1 MRFAPTR
8 EQRLFSRTLDAL
20 LGSGEPGAAARAWS
34 RGDRGPGERLWRG
47 LAEAGL
53 FGLAVSEEHGGA
65 GLRPVE
71 LALGMV
77 EAGRHAAP
85 GPLVETAAAAVLLGG
100 APAARIAEGD
110 LAVSLSVPPWAPH
123 ALDADWAGA
132 VLILEGGSLRA
143 AEPVEA
149 LESLDPARK
158 PWRVRAAAPLPGG
171 PSDGPPD
178 SPPHGTAAVAFDLAV
193 LCCAAQALGV
203 GERLLEA
210 TVEHVRTR
218 HQFGQA
224 VGGFQAVRHRLAD
237 TATALHFA
245 RPLVLGAAAAFGTDA
260 PPDGGGAQ
268 DRAADTAADTV
279 ADETAG
285 AAPPPSLV
293 RARDVSAAK
302 AAACDAAHTAART
315 ALQMH
320 GAIGY
325 TDEFP
330 PSLWIR
336 KAHVLLRAWGSP
348 AAHRARVLHALDRA
362 AAHR

>member
-8 EQRLFSRTLDAL
+8 EQLLFSRTLDDL
-20 LGSGEPGAAARAWS
+20 LGAGAPGAAARAWS

-53 FGLAVSEEHGGA
+53 FGLAVPEEHGGV

-77 EAGRHAAP
+77 EAGRHAVP

-100 APAARIAEGD
+100 AGPVPGTGGAHPAARIADGG
-110 LAVSLSVPPWAPH
+110 LAVSLAVPPWTPH

-132 VLILEGGSLRA
+132 VIVLEGGAVHA
-143 AEPVEA
+143 AEPVEP

-171 PSDGPPD
+171 PPGAPTGDAAD
-178 SPPHGTAAVAFDLAV
+178 APHGGTAALAFDLAV
-193 LCCAAQALGV
+193 LCCAAQALGA

-210 TVEHVRTR
+210 TVEHVKTR

-245 RPLVLGAAAAFGTDA
+245 RPLVLGAAAAFGAGTEDPA
-260 PPDGGGAQ
+260 
-268 DRAADTAADTV
+268 TA
-279 ADETAG
+279 
-285 AAPPPSLV
+285 LL
-293 RARDVSAAK
+293 RARDASAAK

-315 ALQMH
+315 ALQLH

-336 KAHVLLRAWGSP
+336 KAHALRRAWGSP
-348 AAHRARVLHALDRA
+348 AAHRARVLEALDHA

>member
-1 MRFAPTR
+1 MHFAPTR
-8 EQRLFSRTLDAL
+8 EQRLFSGTLDAL
-20 LGSGEPGAAARAWS
+20 LGAGVPGAAARAWS
-34 RGDRGPGERLWRG
+34 RGDRGPGGRLWNG

-53 FGLAVSEEHGGA
+53 FALAVPDEHGGV

-77 EAGRHAAP
+77 EAGRHAVP
-85 GPLVETAAAAVLLGG
+85 GPLVETAAAAVLLDGG
-100 APAARIAEGD
+100 VDGGTESGADGGRSAARIADGD
-110 LAVSLSVPPWAPH
+110 LAVSLAVPPWAPH

-132 VLILEGGSLRA
+132 VLVLEGGSVQA
-143 AEPVEA
+143 AEPVEP

-158 PWRVRAAAPLPGG
+158 PWRVRAAAPLPGAPG
-171 PSDGPPD
+171 DPPL
-178 SPPHGTAAVAFDLAV
+178 AFDLAL

-210 TVEHVRTR
+210 TVGHVKAR

-237 TATALHFA
+237 TATALRFA
-245 RPLVLGAAAAFGTDA
+245 RPLVLGAAAAFAAEA
-260 PPDGGGAQ
+260 PEGGEPPP
-268 DRAADTAADTV
+268 TAA
-279 ADETAG
+279 
-285 AAPPPSLV
+285 L

-302 AAACDAAHTAART
+302 AAACDAAHTAARA

-330 PSLWIR
+330 LSLWIR
-336 KAHVLLRAWGSP
+336 KAHALRRAWGSP
-348 AAHRARVLHALDRA
+348 AAHRARVLWALDRLGPHHRGAPVRTTGA
-362 AAHR
+362 AAR